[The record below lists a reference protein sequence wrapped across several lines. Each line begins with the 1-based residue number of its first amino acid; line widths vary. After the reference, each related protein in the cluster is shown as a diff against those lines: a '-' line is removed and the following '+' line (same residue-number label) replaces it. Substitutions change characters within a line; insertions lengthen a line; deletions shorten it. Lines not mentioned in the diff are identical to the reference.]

1 MPRTG
6 VVSDEVGRLSVT
18 ITWKTLSVSNIVT
31 PTHIYPSEM
40 VMREDSLE
48 SRAFVVILKSNSCA
62 ANKTRLRK
70 V

>member
-1 MPRTG
+1 LPRTG

-40 VMREDSLE
+40 VMREQPG
-48 SRAFVVILKSNSCA
+48 I
-62 ANKTRLRK
+62 
-70 V
+70 